1 MKGHT
6 LIELIIVV
14 TIISI
19 MAALAIPI
27 AQGQIIK
34 NRIDDLKGDILNVA
48 AAQEKFFSTNG
59 TYASSIKELTTK
71 YDLHIDKK
79 SKIKLNTGLILN
91 RGLTPS
97 FYVVGN
103 YDIDKI
109 HDAYNECWVYFG
121 LNSGVNSG
129 TFVHYY
135 DDIKNK
141 QVTTLTNPALSFC
154 K

>member
-59 TYASSIKELTTK
+59 TYASSINELTIK

-79 SKIKLNTGLILN
+79 SKIK
-91 RGLTPS
+91 
-97 FYVVGN
+97 
-103 YDIDKI
+103 
-109 HDAYNECWVYFG
+109 
-121 LNSGVNSG
+121 
-129 TFVHYY
+129 
-135 DDIKNK
+135 
-141 QVTTLTNPALSFC
+141 
-154 K
+154 